1 MVAVVDGLHLTHLV
15 AIVPG
20 LSAVTAAAILAET
33 GDPAC
38 YDTPRT
44 WVKQPGPPRELILA
58 PKLPVFCRSSSWPVV
73 SDGHRFVS

>member
-33 GDPAC
+33 GDPVC
-38 YDTPRT
+38 YDTAPT
-44 WVKQPGPPRELILA
+44 WVKHAGPA
-58 PKLPVFCRSSSWPVV
+58 P
-73 SDGHRFVS
+73 

>member
-33 GDPAC
+33 GDPVC

-44 WVKQPGPPRELILA
+44 WVKHAGPA
-58 PKLPVFCRSSSWPVV
+58 P
-73 SDGHRFVS
+73 